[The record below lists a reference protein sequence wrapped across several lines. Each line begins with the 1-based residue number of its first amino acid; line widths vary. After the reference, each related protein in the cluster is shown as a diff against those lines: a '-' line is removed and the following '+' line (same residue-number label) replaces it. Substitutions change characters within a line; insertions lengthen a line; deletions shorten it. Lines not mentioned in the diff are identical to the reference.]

1 MDWKKGAALSGDQT
15 GHPILWH
22 ATLAELGYGEIVA
35 LPELSRQWF
44 FDFWGD
50 DKASIRL
57 KTFGHKAGKE
67 GTSPHFLCTRGG
79 YPMHTDPGATRYAL
93 QIQLHND
100 GFIVHGLEDDLARMP
115 LFAPGLAII
124 LDTWSPHQ
132 VARDLRLPQT
142 GANKLLVG
150 FDRAEYPNVEVE
162 LPKLIEH
169 IPMLAHQVGRAA

>member
-1 MDWKKGAALSGDQT
+1 MDWKKGAALEPDQT

-22 ATLAELGYGEIVA
+22 GALADLGYGEIAA
-35 LPELSRQWF
+35 LPALAPQWF
-44 FDFWGD
+44 FKLWGD
-50 DKASIRL
+50 ERASTRL
-57 KTFGHKAGKE
+57 KTFGHKGGRKE
-67 GTSPHFLCTRGG
+67 GIIPHFLCTRGG

-100 GFIVHGLEDDLARMP
+100 GFIVHGLEDDLAQMP
-115 LFAPGLAII
+115 LFSPGLAII

-150 FDRAEYPNVEVE
+150 ADYADYPAVEVE

-169 IPMLAHQVGRAA
+169 IPALAIP